1 MRPRSRSKR
10 VMSGLKKKEDDSL
23 DDVNSLID
31 MIKGT
36 KKSEGTKKPEE
47 SGDKPQTSSPSKP
60 AKDTPAT
67 QDIVFSDADDIK
79 VKSPGQGTP
88 PAGASKEITGKD
100 VRESLGK
107 LLANE
112 ETNQAQPP
120 PGKKKKP
127 KRSRKLRLSMKIP
140 RQQYVQN
147 W

>member
-47 SGDKPQTSSPSKP
+47 TGDKPQTSSPSKP

-79 VKSPGQGTP
+79 AKSPGQGTP

-112 ETNQAQPP
+112 ETNQAHPP
-120 PGKKKKP
+120 SKKKKP